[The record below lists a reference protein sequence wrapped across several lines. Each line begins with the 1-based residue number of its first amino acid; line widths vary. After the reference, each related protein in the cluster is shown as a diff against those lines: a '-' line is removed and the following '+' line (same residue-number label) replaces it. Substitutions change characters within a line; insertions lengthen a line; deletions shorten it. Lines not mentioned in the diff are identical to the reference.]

1 MSRAPAGTGA
11 SGAAVLVTPRSFR
24 QAGEAVDL
32 LERSVREV
40 RYSDLDRAL
49 TSAELRSAIAEVDGL
64 IAGLDEVDAEAIA
77 AAPRLRV
84 IARYGVGTDK
94 VDLEAAASRGIAVTI
109 TPHANAASVAEHAL
123 AVMLALLR
131 RLPEATRRARAG
143 DWRPPGGAQ
152 LAGRAVGLLGLGRIG
167 REVARRARAMGCS
180 VIAHDPLGDRAF
192 AEEHRL
198 CLVSLERVV
207 AGSDVLSLH
216 LPLTAETRDLVD
228 RRLLASMRR
237 GSFLVNTARGELV
250 VEEDL
255 LAALDEG
262 RLAGAALDVLRHEPP
277 PPDHP
282 LLGRDDVLVTPH
294 AAAHTAEARAAM
306 AREAVGELLAVLSG
320 EEPRFAVV
328 PAAAEAGR

>member
-1 MSRAPAGTGA
+1 MSAA
-11 SGAAVLVTPRSFR
+11 SDATVLVTPRSFR
-24 QAGEAVDL
+24 EASEAVDL
-32 LERSVREV
+32 LERSLREV

-49 TSAELRSAIAEVDGL
+49 TSAELRSALSDVDGL

-77 AAPRLRV
+77 AAPRLRA
-84 IARYGVGTDK
+84 IARYGVGTDS
-94 VDLEAAASRGIAVTI
+94 VDLEAAARRGVTVTI
-109 TPHANAASVAEHAL
+109 TPGANAVSVAEHAL

-131 RLPEATRRARAG
+131 RLPEASRRARAG

-152 LAGRAVGLLGLGRIG
+152 LAGRTVGLLGLGRIG
-167 REVARRARAMGCS
+167 REVARRARAMGCP
-180 VIAHDPLGDRAF
+180 VIAHDPLVDRGL
-192 AEEHRL
+192 AEEHRVRL
-198 CLVSLERVV
+198 ASLGEVV

-228 RRLLASMRR
+228 RRLLGSMRR

-255 LAALDEG
+255 AAALDEG
-262 RLAGAALDVLRHEPP
+262 RLAGAALDVLRREPP

-306 AREAVGELLAVLSG
+306 AWEAVGELLAVLSG

-328 PAAAEAGR
+328 TPATEAAR